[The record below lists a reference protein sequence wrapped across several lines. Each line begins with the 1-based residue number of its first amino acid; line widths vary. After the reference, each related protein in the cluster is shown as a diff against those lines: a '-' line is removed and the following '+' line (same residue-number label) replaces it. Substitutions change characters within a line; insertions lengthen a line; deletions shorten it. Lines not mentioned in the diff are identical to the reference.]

1 MHQERKSFAQSL
13 HMLRF
18 LISMFSNEFDY
29 EPTLINLRSTIN
41 VIWR

>member
-1 MHQERKSFAQSL
+1 MHQESKSFAQSL

-29 EPTLINLRSTIN
+29 EPNLITSPILTLDPR
-41 VIWR
+41 